1 MIDLLLICAL
11 LICGVLIA
19 LLALANMTLDARL
32 DVLYG
37 AIKKLEESRQRLD
50 AELIAHRKFDHHRE
64 AMAKRTE
71 GQ

>member
-1 MIDLLLICAL
+1 MIDLILICAF

-32 DVLYG
+32 DVVADEMIRL
-37 AIKKLEESRQRLD
+37 RNRLD
-50 AELIAHRKFDHHRE
+50 GI
-64 AMAKRTE
+64 AKRTE